1 MELAKSDKKVSFD
14 ARQHCDLAEVKI
26 GSQPNPLTLP
36 QKAGD
41 PSVLQAVI
49 DQLIEQVALIDA
61 SGKIVMVNAAWLRA
75 ASAFDLG
82 LFNVGGDYRNVCS
95 LIAEQGYE
103 LGYVV
108 LDVLREFDADLCSH
122 FEETFS
128 IPGPA
133 GEHFYHLGLSTV
145 DLQGA
150 RLIAVTS
157 YEITE
162 FVALRRR
169 NHELEGAGLHIQQ
182 EERRRIAREI
192 HDTTAQDLA
201 VLNLSLTQ
209 LRRMHGDKK
218 SAAVFDVVDEALNRI
233 VGEIRTISY
242 MLHPPPLER
251 GLIEALDS
259 MSRGFA
265 QRTKLCVEPSFECE
279 VKQCDE
285 RIEQALY
292 RVAQEALANVY
303 RHAGAS
309 KVTLRLLARS
319 GQLHLIVEDD
329 GVGIVSGEHLEKGVG
344 IAGMRA
350 RMEQLGGHLSVEPIE
365 RGTRLIASIPLSRNE
380 VRITDKPAPVA
391 HRSHQPKAWHHPG
404 LAPGNPSLGYPQQPV
419 PRHRTNRPSDH
430 LG

>member
-1 MELAKSDKKVSFD
+1 MELAKSGEKVSFD
-14 ARQHCDLAEVKI
+14 AGLHCDLAEMKI

-61 SGKIVMVNAAWLRA
+61 TGKIVMVNAAWLRA
-75 ASAFDLG
+75 ANVFESDL
-82 LFNVGGDYRNVCS
+82 FEVGKDYRNLCRR
-95 LIAEQGYE
+95 LAEQGNE
-103 LGYVV
+103 LGDII
-108 LDVLREFDADLCSH
+108 LEALREFDAGLHPH

-128 IPGPA
+128 IPGPE
-133 GEHFYHLGLSTV
+133 GEHFYHLSLSPV
-145 DLQGA
+145 DLHGT
-150 RLIAVTS
+150 RLVAVTS
-157 YEITE
+157 HEITE

-201 VLNLSLTQ
+201 VLNLSLSQ
-209 LRRMHGDKK
+209 LKTMHGDKK
-218 SAAVFDVVDEALNRI
+218 SAAVFDVLDEALNRI

-251 GLIEALDS
+251 GLIEALDA

-265 QRTKLCVEPSFECE
+265 QRTKLCIEFSYECE
-279 VKQCDE
+279 IEQCDQ
-285 RIEQALY
+285 RGEQALY

-309 KVTLRLLARS
+309 KVTLRLLTRS
-319 GQLHLIVEDD
+319 GNLHLVVEDD
-329 GVGIVSGEHLEKGVG
+329 GIGIVSDEHLEKGVG

-350 RMEQLGGHLSVEPIE
+350 RMEQLAGHLSVEPAE
-365 RGTRLIASIPLSRNE
+365 CGTRLTASIPLSRKD
-380 VRITDKPAPVA
+380 VRIADKPAPTA
-391 HRSHQPKAWHHPG
+391 QSSQPEAWRHPS
-404 LAPGNPSLGYPQQPV
+404 LASENPSLGYLQWPAHGY
-419 PRHRTNRPSDH
+419 RANRPSDP

>member
-1 MELAKSDKKVSFD
+1 MELAKSDEKLAFD
-14 ARQHCDLAEVKI
+14 TEQPCDLAKVEI

-36 QKAGD
+36 EKAGD
-41 PSVLQAVI
+41 PGVLQAVI
-49 DQLIEQVALIDA
+49 DQLIEQVALVDA
-61 SGKIVMVNAAWLRA
+61 SGRIVMVNTAWLKA
-75 ASAFDLG
+75 ASTFDAG
-82 LFNVGGDYRNVCS
+82 LFEVGKDYRSICS

-108 LDVLREFDADLCSH
+108 LEVLREFEAGLCSH

-145 DLQGA
+145 DLQGT

-201 VLNLSLTQ
+201 VLHLSLSQ
-209 LRRMHGDKK
+209 LKTMHGDEK
-218 SAAVFDVVDEALNRI
+218 SAAVFDVVNEALNRI

-265 QRTKLCVEPSFECE
+265 QRTKLRVECSFECE
-279 VKQCDE
+279 VGQCDE

-309 KVTLRLLARS
+309 KVTLHLLARS
-319 GQLHLIVEDD
+319 EHLHLIIEDD
-329 GVGIVSGEHLEKGVG
+329 GIGIVAGEHQEKGVG
-344 IAGMRA
+344 LAGMRA
-350 RMEQLGGHLSVEPIE
+350 RVEQFAGHLSIEPIKC
-365 RGTRLIASIPLSRNE
+365 GTRLTASIPLSRND
-380 VRITDKPAPVA
+380 VRIMDRPALA
-391 HRSHQPKAWHHPG
+391 TQNSHQPRAWQHPS
-404 LAPGNPSLGYPQQPV
+404 LTPGNSSQSYLQRPV
-419 PRHRTNRPSDH
+419 PRHRTNRPSNH
-430 LG
+430 LD